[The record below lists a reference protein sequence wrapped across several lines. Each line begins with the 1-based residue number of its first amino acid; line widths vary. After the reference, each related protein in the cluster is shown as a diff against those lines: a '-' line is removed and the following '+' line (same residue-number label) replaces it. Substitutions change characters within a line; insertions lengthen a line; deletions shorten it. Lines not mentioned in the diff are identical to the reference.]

1 MCIHIILHVHVGG
14 FYREVALYRQ
24 VWLYIYIYRWDQ
36 TNVCKT
42 TIWGYTIRP
51 VYNVFNPWCNVWY
64 ENQNTYTPWTCL
76 LYFIGIIIF
85 FFNYITERKS
95 ERSHLTHPG
104 GNQHPLQE
112 GSLELPHRVALQL
125 GVELH
130 LLGSRRLQ
138 GGNLGPLQEGSL
150 EPLPLAARRV

>member
-1 MCIHIILHVHVGG
+1 MYAKQQFEDIQSGLYTMFLIHDVMYGMKTKIHIHLGLA
-14 FYREVALYRQ
+14 FY
-24 VWLYIYIYRWDQ
+24 
-36 TNVCKT
+36 T
-42 TIWGYTIRP
+42 
-51 VYNVFNPWCNVWY
+51 
-64 ENQNTYTPWTCL
+64 L
-76 LYFIGIIIF
+76 LVLLFF

>member
-1 MCIHIILHVHVGG
+1 M
-14 FYREVALYRQ
+14 
-24 VWLYIYIYRWDQ
+24 
-36 TNVCKT
+36 
-42 TIWGYTIRP
+42 
-51 VYNVFNPWCNVWY
+51 
-64 ENQNTYTPWTCL
+64 
-76 LYFIGIIIF
+76 
-85 FFNYITERKS
+85 
-95 ERSHLTHPG
+95 THPG